1 MKIYQLKTV
10 QKLPVSLE
18 TAWDFFSN
26 PQNLAKITP
35 AWLNFQIMSDLPQK
49 MRAGMII
56 SYTVKPLL
64 NIPTTWVTEITQVNE
79 PFYFVDEQRFGPYKM
94 WHHEHIFRKDEDGL
108 VLMEDI
114 VSYVVPFGILGRIIH
129 GLVISKKIR
138 EIFNYRTEV
147 LNKLFPD
154 DKPHSTATRNE
165 AESFQREPQII

>member
-1 MKIYQLKTV
+1 MKIYQLKTA

-35 AWLNFQIMSDLPQK
+35 AWLNFQIMTDLPQK

-56 SYTVKPLL
+56 FYTVKPLL
-64 NIPTTWVTEITQVNE
+64 NIPSTWVTEITHVNE

-94 WHHEHIFRKDEDGL
+94 WHHEHIFKKDEDGL

-114 VSYVVPFGILGRIIH
+114 VSYVVPFGILGRIMH
-129 GLVISKKIR
+129 RLVISKKIR

-147 LNKLFPD
+147 LNKLFPV
-154 DKPHSTATRNE
+154 DKPHRTAARNE